1 MFALL
6 SRAIHYLCFGNGFQN
21 SSFILLTAV
30 RLLVLPLAHPHSL
43 SLTLLKIYLY
53 YLTSRTFSTW
63 MWAAFFFTLGGRM
76 HSVSLSRSGPSR
88 SRYSGKVLLSFLL
101 GLFLIGSDLYAQDY
115 EATLNQRR
123 RGDQIH
129 VEVWVK
135 ATSATS
141 PVLGDASLVVQY
153 NQTYLTPSTTQL
165 PASTDSVG
173 YDVDVANPVVSIASQ
188 FNGANGYNSVTT
200 ASYGPGFYSLE
211 IELSSLGSGGL
222 RPDTAGRGSFL
233 GVLIF
238 DIQGSP
244 STSSNT
250 SIEWSKAAVAPGN
263 IEIFDVNGTSIRTN
277 TTFTDPPALTIIGIT
292 VLNPNGPAE
301 VVDRDK
307 PYASINSTSANRG
320 YPIYFERSGLDP
332 NNSNIH
338 GTTATA
344 YVIEYSLNGGTSWT
358 ELGRV
363 AETTVATSSI
373 ASIQAVVSGD
383 IATTA
388 TTHVITTQDGLPLV
402 ITANRD
408 PLRVVWSTNA
418 SFFGRSENA
427 RIRITQLTTP
437 VLANITSRTKLTPFD
452 ISDNNFIIGRL
463 FFAQLNG
470 TDQYMRTAGSYS
482 NATPLTV
489 ETWINLNEYKS
500 VGSEPAIVASSGGP
514 FAAGDEG
521 AWMLYLKD
529 GRYPAFRAREILG
542 RGPSGYI
549 ATIVSPDSLAITTDV
564 SPLGNSH
571 ASNWVHLAATVD
583 KDTVI
588 LYVNGEIV
596 DRKTNDSATDIRMS
610 TTNHPIWIGVNPT
623 TSGTIS
629 SENYLHAGLKGTRVW
644 RSALTHQQIRQQAA
658 GIASITNTSGTVN
671 ILKALE
677 LAYTLEG
684 TLQDAAS
691 EQFFQ
696 NQAQTLNF
704 YNSGTVDNAGATFRP
719 DLAHIRLTSPVGN
732 EGVSNLPDTV
742 FTVRWIGYGLGTVAS
757 VASSDVRIEFSLDAG
772 STWSTAGSVESD
784 LSAVNL
790 EDGEASWIPA
800 TSATLRT
807 LPSSA
812 FSHSALLRITGASSN
827 DAGVTYTSRSFTVAP
842 FFALQKTLN
851 NIITIDD
858 GGSNRSL
865 NVSGDEIFVE
875 SWIRPYRFPTVGEGF
890 FPIISKV
897 DTTTGDL
904 YYSLRLLPTGQLQ
917 FVLRDT
923 SGTLRTATSS
933 DASGSTLVLPNS
945 VELDS
950 AWTHVG
956 VYVNLGNGGTSNI
969 RFYVDGTP
977 QTDTAV
983 TNQLG
988 SGLAVSSTNE
998 YPVFV
1003 GYEKS
1008 TTATYSFL
1016 GEMRELRY
1024 WNGAPNA
1031 TDATGTEPTA
1041 MTSFIQG
1048 ALGVHGD
1055 ELGSSSNQN
1064 LVASLSFNGYAHINR
1079 GFHRSIRTS
1088 NSTIL
1093 GRFYADSLSYVA
1105 APPYIKI
1112 VEPTFRQRVRNS
1124 ETDTRIRW
1132 VGYDYGTVT
1141 TGTAVP
1147 ETPSLEYSIRGGG
1160 GIVIQPYQYVASAYW
1175 NATQANATILTTTAS
1190 YLFAGTGTNVQFA
1203 AQLNVSAADPDP
1215 DDDGVYTTGTV
1226 PLAATLTN
1234 ARLRITATPSSLI
1247 TTTTT
1252 IQNAQGE
1259 GPLFTIVPP
1268 SNFTVRIVLEGYH
1281 DDFTTT
1287 STLTDLQSTYAGGG
1301 LKIKLYRDNAG
1312 TPGELVDSS
1321 ESEYQY
1327 ADLDFANRNAGT
1339 SRFANVPFIFTS
1351 LQDGNYWVVV
1361 DHPNHLPVMSRYPAP
1376 FRFSGDNEDTWDIE
1390 SGWDFQSWSG
1400 AYNNVLTTTGT
1411 LSSIPSTT
1419 WLTQGLFSAYSD
1431 NSAPVNVTEATTYP
1445 TPYANTGLIFNRGI
1459 AGNGAISTT
1468 TSISAMV
1475 GGDVNKDG
1483 QINAAD
1489 RVLVV
1494 TDAGTALVR
1503 SDITGDGIVN
1513 ATDREIVFRNV
1524 GKVSSIINVDF
1535 PAAANHGGGA
1545 PVPMVAPSA
1554 EPKNDILALF
1564 MPSMAGFGAV
1574 QNAEYNVV
1582 QTNGIVPTTGGSA
1595 PEALAVGAVQYT
1607 VIAEPKVVGNYLEM
1621 PVYIQNKGTAF
1632 GMGNATFAI
1641 SYNTS
1646 ALRFVS
1652 LDNIAGVPY
1661 NAVTAK
1667 GYSPMFS
1674 APKPN
1679 SNQALPNVRSIE
1691 IEFDKRAGQK
1701 GELVPSTKQSLGMLR
1716 FELKRTDMPLIFKWY
1731 RSTVVHATEG
1741 DRITGQGEF
1750 RDIQSI
1756 LLYTATVLSPNGG
1769 ESWRTNKNYTVTWKN
1784 NNAPLVRLEYS
1795 TDNGVTWLP
1804 LTKEPVQSSLQSYV
1818 WRMPATLNSDKCLIR
1833 VLDDATGI
1841 ELDRSDRTFSVKA
1854 AYAAITRPAVAD
1866 PIYTSGK
1873 SETINWQS
1881 AGFDKVR
1888 FEFSADGGFTWQ
1900 SISTERK
1907 ASDGLLYW
1915 SIPSANTKHAVVRM
1929 IDLEDNSE
1937 AARSG
1942 EFRILAGTLSF
1953 TSPKTSDVLKGS
1965 ESTRVRWNSN
1975 NLEMYDLQY
1984 TVDGGQ
1990 NWTPVQSNVDAGKR
2004 TYDWT
2009 VPFVTTQQAMLR
2021 ALYNNDPDLEY
2032 SRTPMFAIQGP
2043 TDVEEFGD
2051 GLSIGRPF
2059 PNPFNNNTAVSFT
2072 LPVSQRVSMSVHN
2085 YLGEEVSVVLNGSM
2099 MTEGLHTVT
2108 VSGENLASGVYYLH
2122 ITVGNTKAVRRLV
2135 IMR

>member
-1 MFALL
+1 M
-6 SRAIHYLCFGNGFQN
+6 Y
-21 SSFILLTAV
+21 
-30 RLLVLPLAHPHSL
+30 
-43 SLTLLKIYLY
+43 
-53 YLTSRTFSTW
+53 
-63 MWAAFFFTLGGRM
+63 
-76 HSVSLSRSGPSR
+76 SVSLLRSGPSR
-88 SRYSGKVLLSFLL
+88 SRYSGKVFLSFLL
-101 GLFLIGSDLYAQDY
+101 GLFLIGSDLLAQNY

-123 RGDQIH
+123 HGDQIH
-129 VEVWVK
+129 VEVWLR
-135 ATSATS
+135 ATSSTS
-141 PVLGDASLVVQY
+141 PLLGDASLVVQY

-165 PASTDSVG
+165 PASTDSIS
-173 YDVDVANPVVSIASQ
+173 YDVDVANPVVSISSQ
-188 FNGANGYNSVTT
+188 FNGANGYNPLKTV
-200 ASYGPGFYSLE
+200 SYGPGLYSLE
-211 IELSSLGSGGL
+211 TELATLGSGGL

-238 DIQGSP
+238 DIQGLP
-244 STSSNT
+244 STSSTT
-250 SIEWSKAAVAPGN
+250 SIEWSNAVVAPGN
-263 IEIFDVNGTSIRTN
+263 IEIFDVNGTSVRTS
-277 TTFTDPPALTIIGIT
+277 TTFTDPATFTVVGIT

-307 PYASINSTSANRG
+307 PYAAINSTSANRG

-344 YVIEYSLNGGTSWT
+344 YVIEYSLNGGSSWS

-363 AETTVATSSI
+363 AETTEATSSI

-388 TTHVITTQDGLPLV
+388 TTHVITTQDGLPLLT
-402 ITANRD
+402 TANRD
-408 PLRVVWSTNA
+408 PLRIVWSTNA

-427 RIRITQLTTP
+427 RIRITQLTTT
-437 VLANITSRTKLTPFD
+437 VAANITSRTKLTPYD
-452 ISDNNFIIGRL
+452 ISDNDFVIGRL

-489 ETWINLNEYKS
+489 ETWINLNEYKAT
-500 VGSEPAIVASSGGP
+500 GSEPAIVASSGGP
-514 FAAGDEG
+514 FAAGEEG

-542 RGPSGYI
+542 RGPDGYI
-549 ATIVSPDSLAITTDV
+549 ANIISPDPLSTASDV
-564 SPLGNSH
+564 APLGNSH
-571 ASNWVHLAATVD
+571 ASNWMHIAATVD

-596 DRKTNDSATDIRMS
+596 DRRTNDSATDVRML
-610 TTNHPIWIGVNPT
+610 TTNHPIWVGVNPT
-623 TSGTIS
+623 TSGAIS
-629 SENYLHAGLKGTRVW
+629 TDNYLHAGLKGTRVW
-644 RSALTHQQIRQQAA
+644 RVALTQDQIRQQAA
-658 GIASITNTSGTVN
+658 GIPDITNTSGTVN

-691 EQFFQ
+691 EPLFQ
-696 NQAQTLNF
+696 NQAQALNF
-704 YNSGTVDNAGATFRP
+704 YNNGTMNNAAAEFRP

-732 EGVSNLPDTV
+732 EGVCNLPDTV
-742 FTVRWIGYGLGTVAS
+742 FTVRWIGYGLGTIATVAT
-757 VASSDVRIEFSLDAG
+757 SDVRIEFSIDGG
-772 STWSTAGSVESD
+772 STWSTAGSVSSD
-784 LSAVNL
+784 LSTVNL
-790 EDGEASWIPA
+790 EDGEAAWIPA

-807 LPSSA
+807 LPNSA
-812 FSHSALLRITGASSN
+812 FSQSALLRIVGASSN
-827 DAGVTYTSRSFTVAP
+827 DANVTYTSRPFTVAP
-842 FFALQKTLN
+842 YFALRKLAN

-865 NVSGDEIFVE
+865 NVTGDEAFVE
-875 SWIRPYRFPTVGEGF
+875 AWIRPYRFPTAGEGF

-897 DTTTGDL
+897 DTTTGEL

-917 FVLRDT
+917 FVLRDS

-933 DASGSTLVLPNS
+933 SESGSTLVLPNS

-956 VYVNLGNGGTSNI
+956 VYVNLGNGGTSTV

-977 QTDTAV
+977 QTDTAI

-988 SGLAVSSTNE
+988 SALSVSSTNA
-998 YPVFV
+998 YPVFI

-1008 TTATYSFL
+1008 TTTTYSFI
-1016 GEMRELRY
+1016 GEMREARF

-1031 TDATGTEPTA
+1031 TDGTGLEPTA
-1041 MTSFIQG
+1041 MTNFIRG

-1055 ELGSSSNQN
+1055 ELASGYNTN
-1064 LVASLSFNGYAHINR
+1064 LVVSLSFNGQAHINR
-1079 GFHRSIRTS
+1079 GFHRSVRTS

-1093 GRFYADSLSYVA
+1093 GRFYADSLSYVPA
-1105 APPYIKI
+1105 EPYVKI

-1124 ETDTRIRW
+1124 EVDTRIRW

-1160 GIVIQPYQYVASAYW
+1160 GVIIQPYQYVASAYW
-1175 NATQANATILTTTAS
+1175 ASTQANATVLPTTAT
-1190 YLFAGTGTNVQFA
+1190 YRFDGTGTPIQFA
-1203 AQLNVSAADPDP
+1203 AQLNVANADPDP
-1215 DDDGVYTTGTV
+1215 EDDGVYTSGTV

-1234 ARLRITATPSSLI
+1234 ARLRLTATPSSLI

-1252 IQNAQGE
+1252 ISNVQGE

-1268 SNFTVRIVLEGYH
+1268 SNFTIRVVLEGYH

-1312 TPGELVDSS
+1312 KPGELIDSS

-1327 ADLDFANRNAGT
+1327 AELDFANRNAGT
-1339 SRFANVPFIFTS
+1339 NQFANVPFIFTN
-1351 LQDGNYWVVV
+1351 LQDGSYWVVV
-1361 DHPNHLPVMSRYPAP
+1361 DHPNHLPIMSRYPAP
-1376 FRFSGDNEDTWDIE
+1376 FRFSGDDEATWDIE
-1390 SGWDFQSWSG
+1390 SGWDFQSWDGS
-1400 AYNNVLTTTGT
+1400 YNNAVSTSGT
-1411 LSSIPSTT
+1411 FSSIPSTT
-1419 WLTQGLFSAYSD
+1419 WLTQGLFSAYTE
-1431 NSAPVNVTEATTYP
+1431 NSVPVNVTEATTYP

-1468 TSISAMV
+1468 TSVSAMV

-1489 RVLVV
+1489 RVMVV
-1494 TDAGTALVR
+1494 SDAGTALVR

-1524 GKVSSIINVDF
+1524 GKVSSIIQVNF
-1535 PAAANHGGGA
+1535 QSANNGGGA
-1545 PVPMVAPSA
+1545 PVPMIAPPV
-1554 EPKNDILALF
+1554 EPANDVLALF
-1564 MPSMAGFGAV
+1564 MPQGLAAASAAHTASV
-1574 QNAEYNVV
+1574 D
-1582 QTNGIVPTTGGSA
+1582 GITPVTGGSDVE
-1595 PEALAVGAVQYT
+1595 PVALNVGAVQYT
-1607 VIAEPKVVGNYLEM
+1607 VMAEPKVVGNYLEM

-1632 GMGNATFAI
+1632 GMGNATFSI

-1646 ALRFVS
+1646 ALQFVGLES
-1652 LDNIAGVPY
+1652 IAGVPY
-1661 NAVTAK
+1661 NGVTAK

-1691 IEFDKRAGQK
+1691 IEYDNRSGKK
-1701 GELVPSTKQSLGMLR
+1701 GELVPSTKQNLGVLR
-1716 FELKRTDMPLIFKWY
+1716 FELKRKDMPLIFKWY

-1769 ESWRTNKNYTVTWKN
+1769 ESWRTDKSYTVTWRN

-1795 TDNGVTWLP
+1795 TDNGATWSP
-1804 LTKEPVQSSLQSYV
+1804 LSKEPVQSSLQAYV
-1818 WRMPATLNSDKCLIR
+1818 WRMPSTLNSDKCLVR

-1854 AYAAITRPAVAD
+1854 AYAAITRPAAAD
-1866 PIYTSGK
+1866 PIYTSAQ

-1881 AGFDKVR
+1881 AGYDKVR
-1888 FEFSADGGFTWQ
+1888 FEFSADGGSTWQ

-1915 SIPSANTKHAVVRM
+1915 SIPSVNTKRAVVRM
-1929 IDLEDNSE
+1929 IDLENNYE

-1953 TSPKTSDVLKGS
+1953 TSPKNSDVLKGS
-1965 ESTRVRWNSN
+1965 ESTRVRWNSS

-1990 NWTPVQSNVDAGKR
+1990 NWTPVQSNVDATKR
-2004 TYDWT
+2004 TYDWA
-2009 VPFVTTQQAMLR
+2009 VPFVSTKEAMLR

-2032 SRTPMFAIQGP
+2032 GRTPMFAIQGP
-2043 TDVEEFGD
+2043 TDVEEFEG

-2072 LPVSQRVSMSVHN
+2072 LPAPSRVSMSVHN
-2085 YLGEEVSVVLNGSM
+2085 YLGEEVSVVLNGSTM
-2099 MTEGLHTVT
+2099 QEGLHTVT
-2108 VSGENLASGVYYLH
+2108 VSGENLAAGVYYLH
-2122 ITVGNTKAVRRLV
+2122 ITVGNAKVVRRLV
-2135 IMR
+2135 IVR